1 MEPARGC
8 RGGREGEAEVAV
20 RVAVEVEVVAGVG
33 QFGNLQLA
41 RSVEFDSKL
50 FKSSNR
56 LCRGVSAAPLSPPFY
71 WLRCLSLSL
80 GAYIRIASAQL
91 TARQSAKHFINNN
104 NNNSHN

>member
-8 RGGREGEAEVAV
+8 RGVGGGEAEVAV
-20 RVAVEVEVVAGVG
+20 RVVVEVEVVAGVG

-56 LCRGVSAAPLSPPFY
+56 LCRGVSLSPPPFHC
-71 WLRCLSLSL
+71 LRCLSLSL

-104 NNNSHN
+104 NNNNRHN